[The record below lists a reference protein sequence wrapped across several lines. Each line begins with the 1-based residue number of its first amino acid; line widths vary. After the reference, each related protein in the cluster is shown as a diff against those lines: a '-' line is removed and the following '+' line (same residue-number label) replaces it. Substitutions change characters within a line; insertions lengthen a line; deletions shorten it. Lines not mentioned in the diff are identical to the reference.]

1 MPGAIDWEEVGC
13 QWLGRLL
20 SMHSHSQDHP
30 ATYVP
35 QPLCLPLCGLAHSTL
50 IFVLETLVVVRPLGQ
65 ALQVLGLNPA
75 ESLLCR
81 EGGDRIKLQLA
92 WWTTCLSQKELQPV
106 PSVSQGCAW
115 GREGTHQGL
124 FTEAGRG
131 AAWLL

>member
-30 ATYVP
+30 ATHVP
-35 QPLCLPLCGLAHSTL
+35 QPLCLPPCGLAHSTL

-75 ESLLCR
+75 EACS
-81 EGGDRIKLQLA
+81 A
-92 WWTTCLSQKELQPV
+92 
-106 PSVSQGCAW
+106 
-115 GREGTHQGL
+115 GREGT
-124 FTEAGRG
+124 E
-131 AAWLL
+131 